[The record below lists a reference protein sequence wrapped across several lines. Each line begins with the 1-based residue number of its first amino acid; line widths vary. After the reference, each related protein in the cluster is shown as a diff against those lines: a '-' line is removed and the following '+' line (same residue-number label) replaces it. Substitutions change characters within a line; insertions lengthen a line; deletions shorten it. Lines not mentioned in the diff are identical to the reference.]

1 MAASCGLEI
10 NKYISYMQ
18 RSNILQ
24 YFPYSLSTMIASK
37 NSIIRINK
45 ARITRAKLCS

>member
-1 MAASCGLEI
+1 
-10 NKYISYMQ
+10 MQ
-18 RSNILQ
+18 RIYNILQ

-45 ARITRAKLCS
+45 ARITRAKLCSGLISS